1 MRLQNRITQ
10 LLLFALSSGLMYAA
24 EVNYV
29 GISGGEW
36 ITDSNWSGASYPG
49 TDDLAVLDTLA
60 NFSVPSPNDIQ
71 GIRVGTNGEGR
82 LQIGSQA
89 RLTATTNAS
98 TTSIIGGG
106 SGNVGHVQHE
116 GAILTINR
124 LEIGSDGGTGSYFLH
139 HGELTIT
146 RGSNGHALFLGSDA
160 SGMGTFRIS
169 SGSLSTRTGVL
180 LGSSAGGIGR
190 FEVIGSHPSS
200 IGIGSEGSADG
211 LWTQN
216 AGSTLSVRID
226 KTPQGV
232 TPIFIDDVAEVVGG
246 DESNLGGDVI
256 FENGALLEVD
266 FTGEFVNG
274 GTFTVMEW
282 EGDVTDNGL
291 QLAPTVDTNL
301 WSFEVD
307 ATNKRLTVTAAGN
320 PISRN
325 FVHPGT
331 THTRSDL
338 ERMRDMVAAGVEPY
352 ATSFQRL
359 SSNSRASFDYN
370 VQKDPIATAIVGR
383 TAMTNDGTA
392 AYYNALM
399 WNITGDERH
408 AQKAVEIFNA
418 YSNVT
423 SMDFSIPLEAGLA
436 GWRMLD
442 AAEMIKHTY
451 DGWAQADIDS
461 FSDMLV
467 HPGYSNTTVPTA
479 DIDTDNI
486 TLYWKLYNGDPKRA
500 GNQGIHCMRTM
511 LALGIFLDNEIIYDR
526 ALRYLQG
533 APARTDDIPY
543 PLGPPINGAAEENGP
558 YRINYPHNGI
568 ESTVPDY
575 GYDELIHNY
584 IWPNGQCQE
593 TSRDQ
598 DHALGGVHILT
609 MASEMAWSQGDDLY
623 GHLDNRILLGM
634 EFAVRYNLSYNN
646 TYPDQLTPWEP
657 RVETGEFIQRLSRT
671 GRNFSL
677 LPNPFYNNVDP
688 NDPTNSVS
696 RGGRN
701 DHPVY
706 ESNLAHYRDRLG
718 LPSEDY
724 KWLERGLDYVTQ
736 LQEVETE
743 GSVTSDAA
751 YGGLTLRRVA
761 PGDPIRGFVGSTPD
775 FAMNVLPMTI
785 EAENYDYL
793 AIDGQS
799 RTYHDVSVG
808 NSGGAYRPAEGV
820 DLSPASE
827 GGFAISDIDSG
838 EWVTYTVSTPATGNY
853 DIVIRYASTAPG
865 GTIQLSFDGIDLTGV
880 VSIPHGGNASTGASD
895 WQNLIVATDIPLSQG
910 VQQLRLNF
918 GGVSDA
924 FLLNS
929 LTIAPDAADLIGRTE
944 FTFEA
949 GDITA
954 STYQDFNLPSNT
966 IDGDLDTRWSA
977 NGDGEWIRYDL
988 GEKKTVEFLRIAWLN
1003 GDTRVAYFDIEVSD
1017 DDTTW
1022 TPLATGLESSG
1033 ATNALQ
1039 TVNVTN
1045 TLTRYVRIV
1054 GHGNSTPGSNWN
1066 SITEV
1071 EIWGTTPKPLG
1082 TPTMTRN
1089 GNSMELALDSTQG
1102 LIYQLQKSD
1111 QLDPVDWQDIGEPV
1125 IGDGNSILLS
1135 DPNAHN
1141 YTKRF
1146 YRIAIQ

>member
-1 MRLQNRITQ
+1 MKNSIIG
-10 LLLFALSSGLMYAA
+10 LLTFAFSGGLIHAA
-24 EVNYV
+24 DIDYTGV
-29 GISGGEW
+29 SGGEW
-36 ITDSNWSGASYPG
+36 ITDNNWSGASYPG
-49 TDDLAVLDTLA
+49 TGDVAVLDTVA
-60 NFSVPSPNDIQ
+60 NFSVPSPNNIQ
-71 GIRVGTNGEGR
+71 GLRVGTNGEGR

-89 RLTATTNAS
+89 RLIATTNAS
-98 TTSIIGGG
+98 DTSIIGQGN
-106 SGNVGHVQHE
+106 GNVGHVQHE

-124 LEIGSDGGTGSYFLH
+124 LKIGGNGGTGSYLLH
-139 HGELTIT
+139 HGELTIS

-160 SGMGTFRIS
+160 SGTGTFRIS
-169 SGSLSTRTGVL
+169 SGSLITRTGVL
-180 LGSSAGGIGR
+180 LGSNSGGIGR
-190 FEVIGSHPSS
+190 FEVIGSHPGT
-200 IGIGSEGSADG
+200 IGIGSTGTGDG
-211 LWTQN
+211 LWTQHP
-216 AGSTLSVRID
+216 GSTLSVRID

-232 TPIFIDDVAEVVGG
+232 TPIFIK
-246 DESNLGGDVI
+246 DEATAGEGASHLGGDVI

-274 GTFTVMEW
+274 GTFTAMEW

-291 QLAPTVDTNL
+291 QFAPSVDTNL
-301 WSFEVD
+301 WSFQVD
-307 ATNKRLTVTAAGN
+307 AVNKRLTVTAAGN

-359 SSNSRASFDYN
+359 SSNSSASYNYN
-370 VQKDPIATAIVGR
+370 VRKDPTATAIVGR
-383 TAMTNDGTA
+383 TAMTSDGTA

-451 DGWAQADIDS
+451 DSWAQADIDS

-479 DIDTDNI
+479 DIAADNI
-486 TLYWKLYNGDPKRA
+486 TLYWKLYNGDPRRA

-511 LALGIFLDNEIIYDR
+511 LALGIFLDNELIYDR

-533 APARTDDIPY
+533 APARVDDIPY
-543 PLGPPINGAAEENGP
+543 PTGPPINGAAEDNGP
-558 YRINYPHNGI
+558 YRINYPHTGV
-568 ESTVPDY
+568 ETTVPDY

-584 IWPNGQCQE
+584 VWPNGQCQE

-609 MASEMAWSQGDDLY
+609 LASEMAWSQGDDLY
-623 GHLDNRILLGM
+623 GHLDNRILVGM
-634 EFAVRYNLSYNN
+634 EFAVRYNLTYNN

-657 RVETGEFIQRLSRT
+657 RVETGEYIQRLSRT

-677 LPNPFYNNVDP
+677 QPNPYFD
-688 NDPTNSVS
+688 NSGPDGRLS
-696 RGGRN
+696 RGQRN

-736 LQEVETE
+736 LQEVETQ

-751 YGGLTLRRVA
+751 YGGLTLRRVS
-761 PGDPIRGFVGSTPD
+761 PGDPIRGFFGDVPD

-793 AIDGQS
+793 AIDGQGRS
-799 RTYHDVSVG
+799 YQDFSAG

-838 EWVTYTVSTPATGNY
+838 EWVTYTISNPATGNY

-865 GTIQLSFDGIDLTGV
+865 GTIQLSLDGVDITGV
-880 VSIPHGGNASTGASD
+880 VSVPHGGNASTGASD
-895 WQNLIVATDIPLSQG
+895 WHYLMVATDLPITQR

-929 LTIAPDAADLIGRTE
+929 LTVDPDAADLVNLTR
-944 FTFEA
+944 FTLEA

-954 STYQDFNLPSNT
+954 STYQDPNLPSNT
-966 IDGDLDTRWSA
+966 IDGDLETRWSA
-977 NGDGEWIRYDL
+977 NGDGEWIRFDL
-988 GEKKTVEFLRIAWLN
+988 GEKKTVHFLRIAWLN

-1017 DDTTW
+1017 DGSTW
-1022 TPLATGLESSG
+1022 TPLAVGLESSG
-1033 ATNALQ
+1033 TTNALQ
-1039 TVNVTN
+1039 TVEVTD
-1045 TLTRYVRIV
+1045 TLTRYVRIL
-1054 GHGNSTPGSNWN
+1054 GHGNSTPGSDWN

-1071 EIWGTTPKPLG
+1071 EIWGTTPEPLG
-1082 TPTMTRN
+1082 TPTMTPN
-1089 GNSMELALDSTQG
+1089 GNGMDMTLDSIPG
-1102 LIYQLQKSD
+1102 SIYQLQKSD
-1111 QLDPVDWQDIGEPV
+1111 SLDPVDWQDIGDPKF
-1125 IGDGNSILLS
+1125 GDGSSIMLS
-1135 DPNAHN
+1135 DPDAFD
-1141 YTKRF
+1141 YDERF
-1146 YRIAIQ
+1146 YRIVIQP